1 MSKIFNIGFSR
12 TGTTSLTEALQILG
26 FSAYHFPKSF
36 DQIEKHDACTDMSIT
51 LGYKFL
57 DLMYP
62 ESKYILTTRKLE
74 SWLSS
79 MEVLFAQW
87 NIEHDTPGYPTDYM
101 HYAIYGTVKFDED
114 KMAKAYFN
122 HIDDVKN
129 YFKYKHE
136 DLLEL
141 DIDSDNKW
149 EKLCTFLNVEIP
161 DVPYPHSNK
170 RCVLSQSAL
179 E

>member
-1 MSKIFNIGFSR
+1 MRKIFNIGFSR

-74 SWLSS
+74 SW
-79 MEVLFAQW
+79 
-87 NIEHDTPGYPTDYM
+87 
-101 HYAIYGTVKFDED
+101 
-114 KMAKAYFN
+114 
-122 HIDDVKN
+122 
-129 YFKYKHE
+129 
-136 DLLEL
+136 
-141 DIDSDNKW
+141 
-149 EKLCTFLNVEIP
+149 
-161 DVPYPHSNK
+161 
-170 RCVLSQSAL
+170 
-179 E
+179 